1 MKDEL
6 KTEKD
11 NLANQLLNLAN
22 LKEELDVAEK
32 TAKELKTKL
41 EAEIEKARQFKT
53 AATEQI

>member
-1 MKDEL
+1 MTDEL

-53 AATEQI
+53 AANEQI